1 MLFKDIIKK
10 QGNCMDTSINILNF
24 IREITDSDEEFLA
37 VIEEMNR
44 WTIKHTE
51 ESENEESEQ
60 RFIHVPYIPRGLDF
74 TRDEH
79 REALD
84 IASKTI
90 QNTQSNKYYR
100 SNIAQHRA
108 CKSASPATCF

>member
-1 MLFKDIIKK
+1 
-10 QGNCMDTSINILNF
+10 MDTSINILNF

-44 WTIKHTE
+44 WTRKYTE

-74 TRDEH
+74 TRDECEQALNTATKAIQDRKINRDH
-79 REALD
+79 RQYNSPNR
-84 IASKTI
+84 AS
-90 QNTQSNKYYR
+90 QSSGNNVLFR
-100 SNIAQHRA
+100 
-108 CKSASPATCF
+108 